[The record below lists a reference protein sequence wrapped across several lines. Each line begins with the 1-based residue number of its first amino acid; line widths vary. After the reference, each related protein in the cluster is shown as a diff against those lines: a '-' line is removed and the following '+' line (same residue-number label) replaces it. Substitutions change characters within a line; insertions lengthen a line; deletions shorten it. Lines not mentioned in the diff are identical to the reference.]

1 MTFTCPS
8 RHLPFFIQHLS
19 DNVGEY
25 SSFDTITKAISG
37 ALSAGMAEKKAS
49 KAAPPGRGADPDHGE
64 NGIRGGSLRTRPG

>member
-8 RHLPFFIQHLS
+8 RNLPFFIQHLS

-25 SSFDTITKAISG
+25 SYFDTITKAISG

-49 KAAPPGRGADPDHGE
+49 KAANPPAEAPIPTTGKPESGAG
-64 NGIRGGSLRTRPG
+64 T